1 MEAQALDTLQDS
13 IISISVT
20 LMRSLGKLLIFGR
33 AFKLLLISLDLRS
46 RKSGNSFHYA
56 GSLL

>member
-1 MEAQALDTLQDS
+1 MLDTLQDS

-20 LMRSLGKLLIFGR
+20 LMRSLGKLLIFGC
-33 AFKLLLISLDLRS
+33 AFILLLISLDLRS
-46 RKSGNSFHYA
+46 RASGNSFHYA

>member
-1 MEAQALDTLQDS
+1 MEVQALDTLQDS

-20 LMRSLGKLLIFGR
+20 LMRSLGNLLIFGC
-33 AFKLLLISLDLRS
+33 AFILLLISLDLISRS
-46 RKSGNSFHYA
+46 SGNSFHYA

>member
-1 MEAQALDTLQDS
+1 VEVQALDSLQDS

-20 LMRSLGKLLIFGR
+20 LMRSLGKLLIFGCT
-33 AFKLLLISLDLRS
+33 FILSLISLDLIS
-46 RKSGNSFHYA
+46 RASGNSFHYA